1 MINMINVGFGSA
13 SISPDFPVYISGGY
27 YPKRISENTIDELKV
42 ICVALTDDAGKTVLL
57 ITQDMEESFDHYVNE
72 ARELVEK
79 ATGVPYDDIYVSSTH
94 THSAPGVNR
103 KLTGVLQFLELYY
116 KSIVEAAQQAMA
128 DRAPAE
134 AYVGNTQAEGM
145 TFVRRYKL
153 ADGTYQGARGNF
165 SQCKEIVDHA
175 YPADYTMQLIR
186 WVREGK
192 KDILMCNIGAHAT
205 FNGATYKLNVSGDFP
220 VFFREYVEKNSD
232 MHMAYYIA
240 AAGDQTPSSRMKSDD
255 HGLDYRQYGEKLGQ
269 IALEALPTLTKVA
282 TGKVANTKDTC
293 ELATN
298 KRGMDK
304 LEIAR
309 EIAKFY
315 SENGF
320 AKGNAM
326 AIEHGFASV
335 YEATSTVMRSA
346 LPETMKIGG
355 YAVSAGELGFAL
367 APYEMYSHNGAFIRE
382 NGPHAFTFV
391 ITMTNVYQGYLPSDM
406 GYEIDCYEAYSARVT
421 RGSGEK
427 LADMFVRMLTDL
439 KEQ

>member
-1 MINMINVGFGSA
+1 MIKVGFANA

-27 YPKRISENTIDELKV
+27 YPKRISEKTIDDLKV
-42 ICVALTDDAGKTVLL
+42 VCVALTDESGKTVLL
-57 ITQDMEESFDHYVNE
+57 ISQDMEESFDHYVDE
-72 ARELVEK
+72 ARERVEK

-103 KLTGVLQFLELYY
+103 QLTGVLRFLELYY
-116 KSIVEAAQQAMA
+116 AAIEKAAVEAMA

-134 AYVGNTQAEGM
+134 ALVGTTQAEGM

-165 SQCKEIVDHA
+165 SKCTEIVDHA
-175 YPADYTMQLIR
+175 YPADHTMQLIR

-220 VFFREYVEKNSD
+220 VFFREYVEKNTD
-232 MHMAYYIA
+232 MHMAYFIA
-240 AAGDQTPSSRMKSDD
+240 AAGDQTPTSRMKSDN

-269 IALEALPTLTKVA
+269 IALEALPTLTKVE
-282 TGKVANTKDTC
+282 TGKLANTKDVC
-293 ELATN
+293 ELPTN
-298 KRGMDK
+298 KRDVDR
-304 LEIAR
+304 LETARKIAD
-309 EIAKFY
+309 FY
-315 SENGF
+315 KENGF
-320 AKGNAM
+320 AKGNAL
-326 AIEHGFASV
+326 ALEHGFASV
-335 YEATSTVMRSA
+335 YEATSICMRA
-346 LPETMKIGG
+346 PMADTMRIGG

-391 ITMTNVYQGYLPSDM
+391 ITMTNVYQGYLPSDK
-406 GYEIDCYEAYSARVT
+406 GYEIDCYEAYSARVA

-427 LADMFVRMLTDL
+427 LADMFVNMLTKL

>member
-1 MINMINVGFGSA
+1 MINVGFANA

-27 YPKRISENTIDELKV
+27 YPKRISEKTIDDLKV
-42 ICVALTDDAGKTVLL
+42 VCVALTDESGKTVLL
-57 ITQDMEESFDHYVNE
+57 ISQDMEESFDHYVDE
-72 ARELVEK
+72 ARERVEK
-79 ATGVPYDDIYVSSTH
+79 TTGVPFDDIYVSSTH

-103 KLTGVLQFLELYY
+103 QLTGVLRFLELYY
-116 KSIVEAAQQAMA
+116 AAIEKAAVEAMA

-134 AYVGNTQAEGM
+134 ALVGTTQAEGM
-145 TFVRRYKL
+145 TFVRHYKL

-165 SQCKEIVDHA
+165 SKCTEIVDHA
-175 YPADYTMQLIR
+175 YPADHTMQLIR

-220 VFFREYVEKNSD
+220 VFFREYVEKNTD
-232 MHMAYYIA
+232 MHMAYFIA
-240 AAGDQTPSSRMKSDD
+240 AAGDQTPSSRMKSDN

-269 IALEALPTLTKVA
+269 IALEALPTLTKVT
-282 TGKVANTKDTC
+282 TGKLANTKDVC
-293 ELATN
+293 ELPTN
-298 KRGMDK
+298 KRDVDR
-304 LEIAR
+304 LETARKIAD
-309 EIAKFY
+309 FY
-315 SENGF
+315 KENGF
-320 AKGNAM
+320 AKGNAL
-326 AIEHGFASV
+326 ALEHGFASV
-335 YEATSTVMRSA
+335 YEATSICMRA
-346 LPETMKIGG
+346 PMADTMRIGG

-391 ITMTNVYQGYLPSDM
+391 ITMTNVYQGYLPSDK
-406 GYEIDCYEAYSARVT
+406 GYEIDCYEAYSARVA

-427 LADMFVRMLTDL
+427 LADMFVNMLTKL

>member
-1 MINMINVGFGSA
+1 MIKVGFASA

-27 YPKRISENTIDELKV
+27 YPKRISEKTIDDLKV
-42 ICVALTDDAGKTVLL
+42 VCVALTDASDKTVLL
-57 ITQDMEESFDHYVNE
+57 ISQDMEESFDHYVDE
-72 ARELVEK
+72 ARQRIEK
-79 ATGVPYDDIYVSSTH
+79 ATGVPFDDIYVSSTH

-103 KLTGVLQFLELYY
+103 KLTGVLQFLDLYY
-116 KSIVEAAQQAMA
+116 KAIEQAAVEAMA
-128 DRAPAE
+128 DRVPAE
-134 AYVGNTQAEGM
+134 ALVGATQAKGM
-145 TFVRRYKL
+145 TFVRRYRL

-165 SQCKEIVDHA
+165 SKCTEVVDHA
-175 YPADYTMQLIR
+175 YPADHTMQLIR

-220 VFFREYVEKNSD
+220 VFFREYVEKNTD
-232 MHMAYYIA
+232 MHMAYFIA
-240 AAGDQTPSSRMKSDD
+240 AAGDQTPTSRMKSDN

-269 IALEALPTLTKVA
+269 IAIEALPTLTKVE
-282 TGKVANTKDTC
+282 TGKVSNTKDTC

-320 AKGNAM
+320 AKGNAL
-326 AIEHGFASV
+326 AQEHGFASV
-335 YEATSTVMRSA
+335 YEATSTVMRSN
-346 LPETMKIGG
+346 LPETMKVGG
-355 YAVSAGELGFAL
+355 YAVSTGELGFAL

-391 ITMTNVYQGYLPSDM
+391 ITMTNVYQGYLPSEK

-427 LADMFVRMLTDL
+427 LADMFVNMLTEL
-439 KEQ
+439 KNK